1 MSKAEEA
8 GHDGEDM
15 SAAHS
20 QQSHVFSDLLQRW
33 AAAVRAQDID
43 GVLRDHAPDILMFDV
58 VGPRQIE
65 GVEAYRAAWVDQFFP
80 WNSTTRTFDLSRI
93 KVSAGDTVAFAT
105 ALLDCAGVEGGE
117 TVSFKL
123 RLTVGFERRDGR
135 WMVTHEHHS
144 EPLPVTAG

>member
-1 MSKAEEA
+1 MNATGDKQTDAL
-8 GHDGEDM
+8 
-15 SAAHS
+15 
-20 QQSHVFSDLLQRW
+20 SDLLERW